1 MLTWY
6 AQEQP
11 TSCVAACVRMVL
23 TGFGVMWTECQVRM
37 VFGRPRL
44 GITLT
49 AAHTR
54 LIHVG
59 ARAALHEDGSLDDLR
74 ETLRR
79 SHYPI
84 VGVERHLLGHP
95 PASHAIVVVQITSR
109 AVHVLDPVEGPQ
121 PQRYGREAFVL
132 AWQMARHEALVVEAP
147 PPRPAP

>member
-23 TGFGVMWTECQVRM
+23 TGFGVMWTEAQVRM
-37 VFGRPRL
+37 VFGHPRL

-49 AAHTR
+49 AAHAR

-59 ARAALHEDGSLDDLR
+59 ACAALHEDWNLDDLR

-79 SHYPI
+79 NRDPI
-84 VGVERHLLGHP
+84 VGVERHLLGYP

-121 PQRYGREAFVL
+121 PQHDGRAACVL
-132 AWQMARHEALVVEAP
+132 AWQMAGHAAAGRSYSAAG
-147 PPRPAP
+147 

>member
-6 AQEQP
+6 GQEQP

-23 TGFGVMWTECQVRM
+23 TGFGVVRTEEQIRTI
-37 VFGRPRL
+37 FGRPRL

-49 AAHTR
+49 AAYAR
-54 LIHVG
+54 LVHAG
-59 ARAALHEDGSLDDLR
+59 ARAALHEDWSLDDLR

-79 SHYPI
+79 GHYPI

-109 AVHVLDPVEGPQ
+109 AVHVLDPVGGPQ
-121 PQRYGREAFVL
+121 PQHYGREAFVL
-132 AWQMARHEALVVEAP
+132 AWQMAGREALVMETP
-147 PPRPAP
+147 PPRPTS

>member
-23 TGFGVMWTECQVRM
+23 TGFGVLCTEDQIRTIL
-37 VFGRPRL
+37 GRPRL

-49 AAHTR
+49 AATTR
-54 LIHVG
+54 LVRAG
-59 ARAALHEDGSLDDLR
+59 ARVVLHEDWSLDDLR
-74 ETLRR
+74 EALGRG
-79 SHYPI
+79 HYPI

-109 AVHVLDPVEGPQ
+109 TVHALDPIAGPQ

-132 AWQMARHEALVVEAP
+132 AWELAGR
-147 PPRPAP
+147 